1 MDNKGL
7 FKLLKL
13 DNLIEHLSGYVEDKI
28 DLVKIELKEELA
40 LAIAKIII
48 TMVMVVF
55 VLFALLFAS
64 ITLAIYLNTLLQS
77 NLAGYGIVASFYLV
91 LFIIVFL
98 AKKHPKLHTWIEQKV
113 KQISSS
119 KI

>member
-28 DLVKIELKEELA
+28 ALVKIELKEELA
-40 LAIAKIII
+40 VAIAKIII
-48 TMVMVVF
+48 TIVMIIF
-55 VLFALLFAS
+55 VLFAILFAS
-64 ITLAIYLNTLLQS
+64 ITLAVYLNKLLDS
-77 NLAGYGIVASFYLV
+77 NLLGFGLVSIFYLV
-91 LFIIVFL
+91 LFLFIFV
-98 AKKHPKLHTWIEQKV
+98 AKKHPKLHRWIEEKV
-113 KQISSS
+113 NQISKS